1 MRKIIIIFLLIFTA
15 IAFAKVEKI
24 DDEFDG
30 TYYYQTD
37 SVILRDY
44 KAWQMIEYRFR
55 TTKEKEN
62 HKIIL
67 ELSVVGDVKLIT
79 VDKDTDAVRI
89 KCFNEHTVILNY
101 ESTFSSQG
109 NGFSWMGNQPQ
120 SVRSSSILSTID
132 IEAIQSGISM
142 IRVETG
148 GRHFKNLTIREKDS
162 KKFINKLNELI
173 KKLDADKK

>member
-1 MRKIIIIFLLIFTA
+1 MKKIIILFLISFTA
-15 IAFAKVEKI
+15 TVFAKVEKI
-24 DDEFDG
+24 YDEFDG

-37 SVILRDY
+37 SVIIRDY
-44 KAWQMIEYRFR
+44 NAWQMLEYRFR

-89 KCFNEHTVILNY
+89 RCSNEHTIILNY
-101 ESTFSSQG
+101 ESIFSSTG
-109 NGFSWMGNQPQ
+109 NGFSWAGNQPQ
-120 SVRSSSILSTID
+120 SIRTHSYLTDID
-132 IEAIQSGISM
+132 IEAINSGISM
-142 IRVETG
+142 IRVETE
-148 GRHFKNLTIREKDS
+148 GRNYKNLLIKEKDS

-173 KKLDADKK
+173 KKLDTDK